1 MKKIINYFKFNI
13 WGLIIFLIIM
23 VPNFIW
29 MVIPSVNDVLR
40 KESITGIN
48 DIIMSSFQVI
58 MIILLCFTLK
68 KIDNNK
74 KSIISIMMI
83 VLYYLCWILYYCGII
98 NNIIILG
105 LCLFPCFSF
114 IFYEI
119 KTKNWLAFIPTIG
132 FSITHLI
139 FSIVNFL

>member
-13 WGLIIFLIIM
+13 WGLILFLIIM

-48 DIIMSSFQVI
+48 DIFMSSFQVI

-74 KSIISIMMI
+74 K
-83 VLYYLCWILYYCGII
+83 VLFQL
-98 NNIIILG
+98 
-105 LCLFPCFSF
+105 
-114 IFYEI
+114 
-119 KTKNWLAFIPTIG
+119 
-132 FSITHLI
+132 
-139 FSIVNFL
+139 

>member
-29 MVIPSVNDVLR
+29 MVTPSVNDVLR

-48 DIIMSSFQVI
+48 DIFMSSFQVI

-74 KSIISIMMI
+74 KKYYFDYDDSTILF
-83 VLYYLCWILYYCGII
+83 VLDLILLWNC
-98 NNIIILG
+98 
-105 LCLFPCFSF
+105 
-114 IFYEI
+114 
-119 KTKNWLAFIPTIG
+119 
-132 FSITHLI
+132 
-139 FSIVNFL
+139 